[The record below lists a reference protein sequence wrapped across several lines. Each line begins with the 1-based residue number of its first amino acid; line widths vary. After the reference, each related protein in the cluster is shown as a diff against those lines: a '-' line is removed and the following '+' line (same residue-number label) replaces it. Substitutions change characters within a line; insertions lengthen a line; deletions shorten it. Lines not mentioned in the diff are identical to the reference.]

1 MLVHHAHRHAVLEV
15 RVRVI
20 FRVRRRNREIVLE
33 VIRVIE
39 QRLALWVVGRKI
51 VHRAHETVV
60 APRLKCI
67 QRNRLKACRLAERR
81 VGVIRAQLR
90 PMVVGAEEDV
100 FVRMRA

>member
-51 VHRAHETVV
+51 VHRAHKAVV

-67 QRNRLKACRLAERR
+67 QWNGFKACRLAERR

-90 PMVVGAEEDV
+90 PMVVGTEEDV
-100 FVRMRA
+100 LIRVRT